1 MKRKKKP
8 PHHCA
13 CSFLLFFSSCCCS
26 LPCGAW
32 IHCRAFCHH
41 HHHQYDKNLNHKTK
55 HAHTHTHPYKPS
67 QPNTRGHIFLHGSEP
82 FACFLIGIFACLLFP
97 TTSHHT
103 DTNTTSDNRQPQWSI
118 SRLLRPLWPPWEPP
132 LRKYTIIIITDN
144 NIKNHRSAPVIT
156 TTTKTLGNPELEV
169 NNGGCGRIFTG
180 NLYGRGNARR
190 KPFAG
195 T

>member
-1 MKRKKKP
+1 MLVL
-8 PHHCA
+8 
-13 CSFLLFFSSCCCS
+13 SFCFSLLAVALFLAVLGSTAARSAIIIIIS
-26 LPCGAW
+26 TT
-32 IHCRAFCHH
+32 
-41 HHHQYDKNLNHKTK
+41 KTSTTK
-55 HAHTHTHPYKPS
+55 QNTHTHTHPYKPS